1 MSKQFFV
8 TGTDTEIGKTT
19 VTSSL
24 VSAVAKMGHT
34 CVGLKPIAAGQDF
47 VDGAWVNDDVLRLSR
62 VCEPAIGIHE
72 ICTYQFRTP
81 CAPHIAADLESQV
94 IEKDVVLKHIRSS
107 VRLAE
112 YSFVEGVG
120 GFDIPLNPDWTTADL
135 AADLQFPVI
144 LVVGMRLGCINHALL
159 SIESIERRGLQL
171 AGWVGNFVDP
181 NFSFAKEN
189 LSTLSDRIKAPIIG
203 TVPYMEEPL
212 QDVDVSDFKLKQLL
226 DC

>member
-1 MSKQFFV
+1 
-8 TGTDTEIGKTT
+8 
-19 VTSSL
+19 
-24 VSAVAKMGHT
+24 
-34 CVGLKPIAAGQDF
+34 
-47 VDGAWVNDDVLRLSR
+47 
-62 VCEPAIGIHE
+62 
-72 ICTYQFRTP
+72 
-81 CAPHIAADLESQV
+81 V

-120 GFDIPLNPDWTTADL
+120 GFDIPLNSDWTTADL

-189 LSTLSDRIKAPIIG
+189 LSTLSDRIKSPIIG

-212 QDVDVSDFKLKQLL
+212 QDVDVSDFQLKQLL

>member
-1 MSKQFFV
+1 
-8 TGTDTEIGKTT
+8 
-19 VTSSL
+19 
-24 VSAVAKMGHT
+24 
-34 CVGLKPIAAGQDF
+34 
-47 VDGAWVNDDVLRLSR
+47 
-62 VCEPAIGIHE
+62 
-72 ICTYQFRTP
+72 
-81 CAPHIAADLESQV
+81 
-94 IEKDVVLKHIRSS
+94 
-107 VRLAE
+107 
-112 YSFVEGVG
+112 VEGVG
-120 GFDIPLNPDWTTADL
+120 GFDIPLNSDWTTADL

-189 LSTLSDRIKAPIIG
+189 LSTLSDRIKSPIIG

-212 QDVDVSDFKLKQLL
+212 QDVDVSDFQLKQLL